1 MSTTAT
7 GAENVRWDLGE
18 LYAGL
23 TDTSFARDADDAL
36 DAATRFRRRYAG
48 RIDALSAADLAD
60 ATAEFERI
68 KELTFRIWLFAKLSA
83 DSDTAD
89 AEAARALQRA
99 VERQTAIESELLF
112 FRLEWLALDDAHAAP
127 LLEDPQL
134 DRYCRFL
141 RLQRRFRPYVLS
153 EDEERVAAEKS
164 LGGVRAW
171 ERLNTN
177 LLAQIRVR
185 LNGEEHK
192 PLEALQRLR
201 VTPDRENRRRIAE
214 ALVEALE
221 QTIATRAAVLN
232 AIVTDRAVEDRLRGY
247 PTWISHRNLENEI
260 SDDAVEALVDAVTS
274 RSDIP
279 HRLFR
284 LRARLL
290 GLPQLAEYDRTA
302 PVGGEPE
309 RFAWGEAREL
319 LVSTYSAFSP
329 VTGEL
334 AGRMFERNHIDAAP
348 RAGKAAALYCT
359 FPLPGT
365 DPYILVT
372 YTGTRRSL
380 LVLAHELGHAVHGVL
395 AGERGYLSA
404 QVPLTIAETA
414 SVLGEALVFDALREQ
429 ATTPRAQLELI
440 VERLDDMIT
449 TSFATIA
456 VSRFEH
462 AVHAEHREQGDL
474 STARLKELWL
484 ESHAAYHGEAVQ
496 PTSGFGSWWSS
507 APHFVWLPGYMYAYA
522 FGFLLSLSIYQSYIE
537 RSESLVEPI
546 LDLLRAGRSQ
556 PSKALV
562 RRLGLDLDDPDLW
575 NRALDVVDQ
584 LVAEAESLAER
595 A

>member
-7 GAENVRWDLGE
+7 GTENVRWDLGE

-48 RIDALSAADLAD
+48 RIDALSAAELAD

-334 AGRMFERNHIDAAP
+334 AGRMFERREA
-348 RAGKAAALYCT
+348 R
-359 FPLPGT
+359 
-365 DPYILVT
+365 
-372 YTGTRRSL
+372 
-380 LVLAHELGHAVHGVL
+380 
-395 AGERGYLSA
+395 
-404 QVPLTIAETA
+404 
-414 SVLGEALVFDALREQ
+414 SVLGDCIHRAPHGCDRHGAGGVAPPACGRRCDERQRRRADPRRPRCKELVRTASMLR
-429 ATTPRAQLELI
+429 ASRA
-440 VERLDDMIT
+440 VERDRPGIV
-449 TSFATIA
+449 STILPSC
-456 VSRFEH
+456 SR
-462 AVHAEHREQGDL
+462 ASSRGY
-474 STARLKELWL
+474 RLGQSKPDER
-484 ESHAAYHGEAVQ
+484 HGERDHRTRKGA
-496 PTSGFGSWWSS
+496 
-507 APHFVWLPGYMYAYA
+507 
-522 FGFLLSLSIYQSYIE
+522 
-537 RSESLVEPI
+537 
-546 LDLLRAGRSQ
+546 
-556 PSKALV
+556 
-562 RRLGLDLDDPDLW
+562 
-575 NRALDVVDQ
+575 
-584 LVAEAESLAER
+584 
-595 A
+595 